1 MKDMRV
7 EIHMLTLGFDEGEWD
22 LDSTKSLNLDFS
34 ILIEDKLLSGYIFI
48 LFLINSFYLNT
59 FKEIL
64 LAQNNH
70 FSFAGYRSGTK

>member
-48 LFLINSFYLNT
+48 SFLN
-59 FKEIL
+59 KAML
-64 LAQNNH
+64 LDGKKI
-70 FSFAGYRSGTK
+70 F